1 MNDQASFRVAAAGLD
16 PRDARLIEIV
26 FRHSQ
31 YNRFQFQLVSTVEP
45 ERMDI
50 LVANTTAPE
59 GLAAVARLRSLRSEV
74 PVIAA
79 VPRGAASPARYSI
92 SIERLTLQLLPI
104 LNRVVEQEIV
114 APQERWRE
122 VASQPARVPGS
133 ISAPTQVPPAPSTWS
148 VQAAAP
154 ARAPSS
160 APVPPSRFTAPG
172 QPAAA
177 PAPSPSS
184 QAAAAPRPAPVPAA
198 PPPAAQAAP
207 PRPSRPAERQ
217 VSKLVEFP
225 GSAERSAQ
233 RIRVLVVDDSP
244 TVRQQLSIALNRMGL
259 ACDAVDSA
267 AAAIEILSQTHFDLA
282 LVDVV
287 LGQTDGY
294 RLTREI
300 RRSHRSTPV
309 IILTSKSS
317 PFDLARGALAGCKAY
332 LVKPVPLRK
341 LEAAVTKVLRKTLA
355 IDDLAALMQ
364 PIPRA
369 VRPEDTSG
377 TGPDS
382 RLEGTR
388 R

>member
-1 MNDQASFRVAAAGLD
+1 MNDHASFRVAAAGLD

-31 YNRFQFQLVSTVEP
+31 YNRFQFQLVATLEP

-114 APQERWRE
+114 APLERARE
-122 VASQPARVPGS
+122 VAAPPARVPGS
-133 ISAPTQVPPAPSTWS
+133 ISAPLTAPPA
-148 VQAAAP
+148 
-154 ARAPSS
+154 
-160 APVPPSRFTAPG
+160 RFANAPG
-172 QPAAA
+172 A
-177 PAPSPSS
+177 PAPTQRPAPAPAPPGAAGTSFQQAP
-184 QAAAAPRPAPVPAA
+184 AAAAPRPAPVQTAPAPA
-198 PPPAAQAAP
+198 PAAQGAP
-207 PRPSRPAERQ
+207 ARPARVALRQ

-225 GSAERSAQ
+225 GNAERSAQ

-244 TVRQQLSIALNRMGL
+244 TVRQQLSIALNRMGFT
-259 ACDAVDSA
+259 CDAVDSA
-267 AAAIEILSQTHFDLA
+267 AAAIEILGQSHFDLA

-287 LGQTDGY
+287 LGETDGY

-369 VRPEDTSG
+369 AQPTSADERDPG
-377 TGPDS
+377 S
-382 RLEGTR
+382 RLDGTR
-388 R
+388 Q

>member
-1 MNDQASFRVAAAGLD
+1 MNDHASFRVAAAGLD

-31 YNRFQFQLVSTVEP
+31 YNRFQFQLVSTADP

-114 APQERWRE
+114 APQERSRE
-122 VASQPARVPGS
+122 VASQPARVPAS
-133 ISAPTQVPPAPSTWS
+133 ISAAPELAPAPASVPAAPVPAPSPEPATASRPPAPS
-148 VQAAAP
+148 
-154 ARAPSS
+154 R
-160 APVPPSRFTAPG
+160 PVPVPTPL
-172 QPAAA
+172 QP
-177 PAPSPSS
+177 S
-184 QAAAAPRPAPVPAA
+184 QAAAEPRPAPVAA
-198 PPPAAQAAP
+198 PPPARVEQPVAA
-207 PRPSRPAERQ
+207 RPARPAERQ

-225 GSAERSAQ
+225 GSAERAAQ

-267 AAAIEILSQTHFDLA
+267 AAAIEILGQTHFDLA

-287 LGQTDGY
+287 LGQSDGY

-369 VRPEDTSG
+369 VRPEDTSTPG
-377 TGPDS
+377 SDS

>member
-114 APQERWRE
+114 APQERSRE

-133 ISAPTQVPPAPSTWS
+133 ISAPTQLAPAPSTGS

-154 ARAPSS
+154 TQAPSS
-160 APVPPSRFTAPG
+160 APVPASRFRAPS

-184 QAAAAPRPAPVPAA
+184 QAASSRPAPVPAA
-198 PPPAAQAAP
+198 PPAAAQAAP